1 MDYNISMSTRRQLPT
16 TQPAFERCAAVVCP
30 MPEAVE
36 AAVVATHPANG
47 KRGQNIDTKPGVS
60 ML

>member
-1 MDYNISMSTRRQLPT
+1 MSTRRQLST

-30 MPEAVE
+30 MPAAVE
-36 AAVVATHPANG
+36 AAVVTTHPVNG
-47 KRGQNIDTKPGVS
+47 NRGQNIDTEPGVS